1 MASLAT
7 IALAVAAFGVAAF
20 LPAQCTVQVRKPI
33 QLFMWRLQWRAIVF
47 HSSISLSPM
56 QACPT
61 GTFNDE
67 SGRGPG
73 NGTAGQLNS
82 TTCSECDALC
92 RDCFGSGAT
101 ECFECMNVF
110 VASGATLRGRP
121 VVECL
126 FTCPEGFGLSS
137 TTLECMPGAQPTV
150 SG

>member
-1 MASLAT
+1 MAPLAT
-7 IALAVAAFGVAAF
+7 IALAAAAFGVAAF
-20 LPAQCTVQVRKPI
+20 LPAQCAVQVRKPI
-33 QLFMWRLQWRAIVF
+33 QLFMWPLQWRAIVF
-47 HSSISLSPM
+47 HSSSYFPLAQDCAM
-56 QACPT
+56 

-110 VASGATLRGRP
+110 VTSGATLRGRP